1 MRAMELNSL
10 ENPQNTKLHR
20 NSDVIDIM
28 IIPIFYRLL
37 YQKSLVL
44 TTWVEWM
51 MTWNP
56 AKIEL

>member
-10 ENPQNTKLHR
+10 ENPQITKLHR

>member
-1 MRAMELNSL
+1 MELNFL
-10 ENPQNTKLHR
+10 ENIPKIMKLHR

-37 YQKSLVL
+37 YQKPLVL

-56 AKIEL
+56 AKIGR